1 MARGLSVYVD
11 TRDFKKLH
19 DHLERFRKRAI
30 PYAARDALNGC
41 AFELR
46 KAWQS
51 EIRTTFTNRNK
62 FTERSIRVEKA
73 SGVDLKTM
81 QSRTGSVAAYMGD
94 QEGGGTVK
102 GRGKHKAIPSPAA
115 GGGRAGGT
123 SRPKLVS
130 GRYRHGSITVKS
142 PSLAKYGRRRQNA
155 IVLAIAIRKHERFA
169 LLNRSKGKGRGIF
182 EVKGLK
188 RKAKTKLI
196 WNVSKG
202 SVKVKPEPTMQR
214 AISASGW
221 RFEKA
226 IYNALLTQL
235 KRNRLMGF

>member
-1 MARGLSVYVD
+1 MSRGLSVYVD
-11 TRDFKKLH
+11 TRDFRKLH
-19 DHLERFRKRAI
+19 DHLERLKKRAL

-46 KAWQS
+46 KEWQS
-51 EIRTTFTNRNK
+51 QIRTTFTNRNK

-73 SGVDLKTM
+73 SGLDLKTM

-94 QEGGGTVK
+94 QEGGATVK
-102 GRGKHKAIPSPAA
+102 GGGKHKAIPGPVAA
-115 GGGRAGGT
+115 GQKPGARRTRLVTAGKRLGAIH
-123 SRPKLVS
+123 VN
-130 GRYRHGSITVKS
+130 S

-155 IVLAIAIRKHERFA
+155 VVLAIAIRKREKHV
-169 LLNRSKGKGRGIF
+169 LLNRAKGRGRGIF

-188 RKAKTKLI
+188 RKAKVKLLYD
-196 WNVSKG
+196 VSRG

-214 AISASGW
+214 ATNASGY
-221 RFEKA
+221 RFERV

-235 KRNRLMGF
+235 RRNKLLGY